1 MVVVWTKEQMVK
13 LLQSNSQAV
22 LRAIVVLY
30 NRQTELEKEFKESN
44 VVNGIGFNCK
54 DSWYLSN
61 LARQLIQ
68 FKKISKDDFWRA
80 RWRIQKYAQQLADIA
95 NENENKKRQYIKQ
108 IRDILI
114 KVVDNKCLDKK
125 C

>member
-1 MVVVWTKEQMVK
+1 MWTKEQIVK

-22 LRAIVVLY
+22 LRAIIVLY

-80 RWRIQKYAQQLADIA
+80 RWRVQKYAQQLADIA
-95 NENENKKRQYIKQ
+95 NEKERVKENIQKIHDILYIK
-108 IRDILI
+108 
-114 KVVDNKCLDKK
+114 VNKEEDKCTDKK
-125 C
+125 F

>member
-1 MVVVWTKEQMVK
+1 MWTKEQMVK

-22 LRAIVVLY
+22 LRAIIVLY

-80 RWRIQKYAQQLADIA
+80 RWRVQKYAQQLADIA
-95 NENENKKRQYIKQ
+95 NEKECIKENIQKIH
-108 IRDILI
+108 DILYA
-114 KVVDNKCLDKK
+114 KVNKEEDKCTGK
-125 C
+125 KF

>member
-1 MVVVWTKEQMVK
+1 MWTKEQIIK
-13 LLQSNSQAV
+13 LLRSNSQAV

-30 NRQTELEKEFKESN
+30 NRQTDLEKEFKESN

-61 LARQLIQ
+61 LARQLIH
-68 FKKISKDDFWRA
+68 FKKITKDDFWRA

-95 NENENKKRQYIKQ
+95 NENERRKENIQKIH
-108 IRDILI
+108 DILYE
-114 KVVDNKCLDKK
+114 KVNKEENKCTVKK
-125 C
+125 Y